1 MNSFIDQFSNLVF
14 LFRRGVP
21 AFRVD
26 LIDVPLVIRRGRDI
40 EFRSWARVTLEGPV
54 VLRVAC
60 GRVGRRR
67 GATGRTHGRFRPRV
81 ESHALLRDVHVLQ
94 LFGGFLKEID
104 FYLFTPLEPPFRG
117 GNSSADTRCL
127 FSVGKYF
134 ISNAPSTFSKYIFR
148 HGEVEVCVKFFR
160 DISKI
165 WKEDFSTMGKNR
177 RERKKFATRFYGRYF
192 GDVGKKEKE
201 GNDEYSKS

>member
-1 MNSFIDQFSNLVF
+1 MF
-14 LFRRGVP
+14 LFRRCVP

-104 FYLFTPLEPPFRG
+104 FYLFTPFEPPFRG
-117 GNSSADTRCL
+117 GTVRRK
-127 FSVGKYF
+127 FGVYF
-134 ISNAPSTFSKYIFR
+134 LSGNILYRTFQVRTFSKHVLTLSVWNFWYLENLV
-148 HGEVEVCVKFFR
+148 GN
-160 DISKI
+160 D
-165 WKEDFSTMGKNR
+165 DFSMK
-177 RERKKFATRFYGRYF
+177 ELKKE
-192 GDVGKKEKE
+192 GKKEVCLSIRSILWMIFWKFWKKE
-201 GNDEYSKS
+201 REWVKRAK

>member
-1 MNSFIDQFSNLVF
+1 MF
-14 LFRRGVP
+14 LFRRCVP

-104 FYLFTPLEPPFRG
+104 FYLFTPFEPPFRG
-117 GNSSADTRCL
+117 GTVRRK
-127 FSVGKYF
+127 FGVYF
-134 ISNAPSTFSKYIFR
+134 LSGNILYRTFQVRTFSKHVLTLSVWNFWYL
-148 HGEVEVCVKFFR
+148 ENLV
-160 DISKI
+160 
-165 WKEDFSTMGKNR
+165 
-177 RERKKFATRFYGRYF
+177 
-192 GDVGKKEKE
+192 
-201 GNDEYSKS
+201 GNDGFSMKELRKERNLPLDSFDFMDDILEILEERTRMSEKRKIMNI